1 MNPLCASAAGNN
13 SEVTEEDAEPEIPP
27 ELREQLER
35 FQELRSTLKPA
46 IEARL
51 SAVNA
56 ALESMRPAIEA
67 AQAAARSLR
76 DFQNA
81 FGATPDLTERIRS
94 GLRRAFPP
102 NWDPDRVRLALIR
115 TIVAEDGIPI
125 VWVPRAAIVSELMA
139 VSTRDERLG
148 ILNARDAEVIE
159 DCTECLTHCSRS
171 VLADNVALAQRAMD
185 AYTARLYEPSQA
197 LAVVIAETIITQ
209 YVAGGPG
216 HGVYKKATQIAKF
229 RGSIML
235 SELRRAAAIAP
246 IERFYTEWYAA
257 SGNPPP
263 PELSRHV
270 SVHHPSLQQYS
281 RSNALLAVMLLVSL
295 LREVT
300 EWEATSADSA

>member
-102 NWDPDRVRLALIR
+102 NWDTDRVRLALIR

-125 VWVPRAAIVSELMA
+125 VWVPRAAIVSE
-139 VSTRDERLG
+139 
-148 ILNARDAEVIE
+148 N
-159 DCTECLTHCSRS
+159 
-171 VLADNVALAQRAMD
+171 
-185 AYTARLYEPSQA
+185 
-197 LAVVIAETIITQ
+197 
-209 YVAGGPG
+209 
-216 HGVYKKATQIAKF
+216 
-229 RGSIML
+229 
-235 SELRRAAAIAP
+235 
-246 IERFYTEWYAA
+246 
-257 SGNPPP
+257 
-263 PELSRHV
+263 
-270 SVHHPSLQQYS
+270 
-281 RSNALLAVMLLVSL
+281 
-295 LREVT
+295 
-300 EWEATSADSA
+300 